1 MDKLVDFLVQYG
13 DPGMFI
19 ASLLSGSIGP
29 FISSEAVLVAL
40 LAVGVGAWGLLLWSS
55 VGNIIGGYI
64 CYRLGTIAT
73 PAWLQRNFHIKP
85 EKMIK
90 AKRFIDGHGTMASFF
105 SWIPLLGSAILVVMG
120 MMHSKPLKTLLWM
133 SIGKFVRYLIIV
145 LPFVG
150 FTWMKG

>member
-1 MDKLVDFLVQYG
+1 MGNLANILSQYG
-13 DPGMFI
+13 DPGMFV

-29 FISSEAVLVAL
+29 FISSEAVLIAL

-55 VGNIIGGYI
+55 VGNILGGYI

-73 PAWLQRNFHIKP
+73 PEWLQKNLHISP

-90 AKRFIDGHGTMASFF
+90 AKKFIDEHGTVASFF

-120 MMHSKPLKTLLWM
+120 MMHSKPVKTLVWM
-133 SIGKFVRYLIIV
+133 SIGKFLRYLIIV

-150 FTWMKG
+150 FAWLKG